1 MPSIS
6 ERTELSSS
14 FFKLDFSPQIL
25 EETESRLDLITEL
38 SEKHRVDADE
48 LPGLL
53 AREMLE
59 EHFPKSRVSMIK
71 VDKHLLRKTDYD
83 VKLTDGTK
91 IEFNNKGRWTSVDC
105 GKKTVPESLVAKAIR
120 NYIAKNYSGSNPVSI
135 TKKNAGYD
143 IGLSCG
149 RTLRFN
155 LLHQFKGEKKG
166 PGGNQ

>member
-1 MPSIS
+1 MKKFLLTLIAILIS
-6 ERTELSSS
+6 TTAA
-14 FFKLDFSPQIL
+14 FAIFD
-25 EETESRLDLITEL
+25 
-38 SEKHRVDADE
+38 KHTINREA
-48 LPGLL
+48 LPAE

-166 PGGNQ
+166 SGGNQ